1 MNQSLIKELTAV
13 EHIRLLP
20 QMYIGSM
27 NAAESTEIIL
37 KENKFQK
44 ESISYVPALLKI
56 INEALDNSID
66 EAIKTKFQFGNK
78 IKISISDTDVTIEDN
93 GRGIPVIQSKESG
106 EYMPVMAFC
115 NVRAGSNFDKV
126 NEGTSSIGTHGIGIK
141 ATNIFSTLFEA
152 ETSDGKNK
160 LSLTCRDN
168 MESIDFSIKECSST
182 YTKIHFR
189 PDLSRFGL
197 SSIDEAHSNMIYQR
211 ILFLSYSFPEIKFYF
226 NNERVNIGNSKQFMS
241 MFSDSF
247 ELFSE
252 DNWFIGVYPNEEE
265 DFSFFSYVNGLYL
278 KRGGTHIDVISN
290 ELSYKI
296 RDSLM
301 KKYKTIKP
309 GDVKNKLSIVVF
321 FKNFPSMQFDSQT
334 KETLTNSI
342 FDIKKFLNLSND
354 DFLDMTKKIM
364 KNEAILEPIVEM
376 FKLKEE
382 FKKRQALKNLSSGK
396 KRITSESYFPPI
408 GDKKYLMLTEGFSAT
423 SSMWNILGRRNIAYY
438 SLRGKPLNTFN
449 VPVSKMIANK
459 EFKDIIDVLNLN
471 LLDKETDMD
480 YEKII
485 FLSDQDS
492 DGIHIRSLLLTFFYK
507 FTPKMIEDGRIF
519 FMNTPLLIQFDKRDK
534 PVNWFFTIE
543 EYNDFVEKNPDSSSL
558 RTKYYKGLGSF
569 NPLELSEVIEKV
581 GSMENFF
588 TQFTKTVNSEK
599 SIKEWM
605 SSGESN
611 ARKECLTGRS
621 FNLSS
626 I

>member
-1 MNQSLIKELTAV
+1 
-13 EHIRLLP
+13 
-20 QMYIGSM
+20 
-27 NAAESTEIIL
+27 
-37 KENKFQK
+37 
-44 ESISYVPALLKI
+44 
-56 INEALDNSID
+56 
-66 EAIKTKFQFGNK
+66 
-78 IKISISDTDVTIEDN
+78 
-93 GRGIPVIQSKESG
+93 
-106 EYMPVMAFC
+106 
-115 NVRAGSNFDKV
+115 
-126 NEGTSSIGTHGIGIK
+126 
-141 ATNIFSTLFEA
+141 
-152 ETSDGKNK
+152 
-160 LSLTCRDN
+160 
-168 MESIDFSIKECSST
+168 
-182 YTKIHFR
+182 
-189 PDLSRFGL
+189 
-197 SSIDEAHSNMIYQR
+197 
-211 ILFLSYSFPEIKFYF
+211 
-226 NNERVNIGNSKQFMS
+226 
-241 MFSDSF
+241 
-247 ELFSE
+247 
-252 DNWFIGVYPNEEE
+252 
-265 DFSFFSYVNGLYL
+265 
-278 KRGGTHIDVISN
+278 
-290 ELSYKI
+290 
-296 RDSLM
+296 M

-334 KETLTNSI
+334 KETLTNSVS
-342 FDIKKFLNLSND
+342 DIKKFLNLSND

-423 SSMWNILGRRNIAYY
+423 SSMWNILGRRDIAYY

-449 VPVSKMIANK
+449 VPTSKMIANK

-471 LLDKETDMD
+471 LLDKDTDMD

-492 DGIHIRSLLLTFFYK
+492 DGVHIRSLLLTFFYK

-534 PVNWFFTIE
+534 PINWFFTIE
-543 EYNDFVEKNPDSSSL
+543 EYNDFVEKNPNSSSL

-569 NPLELSEVIEKV
+569 NPLELSEIIKKV

-588 TQFTKTVNSEK
+588 TQFTKTTNSEK

-611 ARKECLTGRS
+611 ARKEFLTGRS